1 MSKIINFKKINSG
14 GFDPLPEDR
23 YTVECVE
30 AKIDTSSTGN
40 KLLATQFKVVGGEF
54 ANRRLWSNFSLKD
67 SALFMLKTYL
77 DVSGLDP
84 DVEISEEE
92 LPDYIKGSKATV
104 FVSQEMYKNKPQN
117 KLKNWAS
124 IPQKE
129 KSLFN

>member
-1 MSKIINFKKINSG
+1 MSEKINFKKITSG
-14 GFDPLPEDR
+14 GFEPLPEDR

-40 KLLATQFKVVGGEF
+40 KLLAAQFKVVDGEF
-54 ANRRLWSNFSLKD
+54 ANRRLWNNFSLKGN
-67 SALFMLKTYL
+67 ALFMLKNYL
-77 DVSGLDP
+77 EVSGLDP
-84 DVEISEEE
+84 EIEISEEE

-104 FVSQEMYKNKPQN
+104 FVTQEVYKNKAQN
-117 KLKNWAS
+117 KLKNWAI